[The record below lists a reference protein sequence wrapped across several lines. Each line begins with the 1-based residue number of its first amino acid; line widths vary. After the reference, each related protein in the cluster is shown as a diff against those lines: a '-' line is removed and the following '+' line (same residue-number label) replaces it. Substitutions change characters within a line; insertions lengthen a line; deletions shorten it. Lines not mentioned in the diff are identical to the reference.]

1 MNELEEKDIERIVD
15 AYTNRVNI
23 DKFAYKAPLSEVKED
38 NDYNCN
44 IPRYVDTFE
53 EEVPIDLNEV
63 RSKIKDAKEQKQ
75 NTLDVV
81 NQMLR
86 ELGLEKCNEKPK
98 LRFLSSLMIG
108 SNINSVISSRY
119 HKGYKSQSIKGF

>member
-1 MNELEEKDIERIVD
+1 MNELTEEDITRIVEC
-15 AYTNRVNI
+15 YKNRVNV

-53 EEVPIDLNEV
+53 EETPIDLNEV
-63 RSKIKDAKEQKQ
+63 RNKIKDAKEQKQ
-75 NTLDVV
+75 NTLDTV

-86 ELGLEKCNEKPK
+86 ELGLEE
-98 LRFLSSLMIG
+98 M
-108 SNINSVISSRY
+108 
-119 HKGYKSQSIKGF
+119 